1 MTFGYARAFCIS
13 VVFSSI
19 ESSFHTPDVG
29 YFNTDPESIKIFG
42 MSSLLLS
49 IG

>member
-13 VVFSSI
+13 VVFSSNG
-19 ESSFHTPDVG
+19 SSFHNPDVG
-29 YFNTDPESIKIFG
+29 YFRTDPENLKIFG